1 MRLRPVIKKY
11 QEAGNSEKSHK
22 EGPTPVG
29 GCLMR
34 LRPVIKK
41 YQDVG
46 NSEKSHKEGPAP
58 VGGCLMRLRPVIK
71 SVKKPYELA
80 SGNKKY
86 QIVAMS
92 GLWKFWLREPKKRV
106 ILVAVILQ
114 IHNADRRDCNDRGN
128 KLWRCGDIQRKDTC
142 FIQKLQKQV

>member
-11 QEAGNSEKSHK
+11 QE
-22 EGPTPVG
+22 
-29 GCLMR
+29 
-34 LRPVIKK
+34 
-41 YQDVG
+41 VG

>member
-1 MRLRPVIKKY
+1 MRLRPAIKKY

-22 EGPTPVG
+22 EGPT
-29 GCLMR
+29 
-34 LRPVIKK
+34 
-41 YQDVG
+41 
-46 NSEKSHKEGPAP
+46 S

-128 KLWRCGDIQRKDTC
+128 KLWRCGNIPW
-142 FIQKLQKQV
+142 